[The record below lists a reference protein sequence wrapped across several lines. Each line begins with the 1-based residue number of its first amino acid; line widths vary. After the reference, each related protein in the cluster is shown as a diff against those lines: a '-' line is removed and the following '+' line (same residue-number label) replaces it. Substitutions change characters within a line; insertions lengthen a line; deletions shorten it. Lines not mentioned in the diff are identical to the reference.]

1 MTMLTHTSGSFQ
13 LSPHPSV
20 NRHAGATPA
29 VGVHRTTVRQVFW
42 FALYVLLAGG
52 ILAGTIALKT
62 LAFLSHLHP

>member
-1 MTMLTHTSGSFQ
+1 MLTHTSGSFQ

-62 LAFLSHLHP
+62 LAFVWRLHA

>member
-20 NRHAGATPA
+20 NGHAGATPA

-62 LAFLSHLHP
+62 LAFVWRLHA